1 MHWEPAPGGTDICC
15 GDRARFYKD
24 RCTDAR
30 KLAADV
36 ETALANMNQREQ
48 IGVHV
53 EKLLTTF
60 GYMIVLLNRFRQ
72 FAMLIELF
80 DLLMRVLD
88 LEGKLRLEAS
98 VTRSEALRIHLPR
111 REYEELNKKIALMSS
126 SSKELDPA
134 SICRPVTYP
143 FRARARQAVM
153 QKDTWAVLIFDL
165 AGDHPLPQLTVSTL
179 ISLGKNK
186 DIDVLIYA
194 LSEPDLSSTIIKELV
209 DQFKGDGTGKPRW
222 IQLDANKNDEEIS
235 EQMKKDNVTFL
246 VDMVGTQNGSR
257 KGLRFYA
264 THTISFLNDPGLP
277 PESADSKWTQFVVDA
292 SMLKAVDRGHDTWIQ
307 KDLCIFSSWQ
317 PPLHPSFVS
326 GVDRGSRRERGTQAP
341 FNIFINTS
349 LDRIP
354 PAEMLWTILK
364 EIPEVV
370 LYFFGHPEGCIPTI
384 LMEATEFARNKG
396 LDAANFHSRVVF
408 WGWLPL
414 SEHIQRIR
422 DIIDLAFTWGDYP
435 GHTSTNAC
443 LTAGTPVLAVE
454 GSCGGGGA
462 PAWVPAGMLMF
473 LGLSFMVVQNDETV
487 IPSVVDAIKELI
499 ENPEVLLRVGEWLD
513 KHANAK
519 TSFFDQ
525 DRTMNDLNILMRKL
539 SRGEKGILDCASQE
553 PQPQLFLRGANGKI
567 VHGRP
572 AALATANSS
581 TFDPCENNPVVEPPE
596 EIWGGVALGQTRNHP
611 PAKHVPSRKRPLGQ
625 GLVSVS
631 ERSEESPLPLARVRR
646 CRHLHS
652 PVTSKSHQVQQHD
665 ESSPVFPSFILH
677 CFLRRMSEL
686 MSLMLA

>member
-1 MHWEPAPGGTDICC
+1 
-15 GDRARFYKD
+15 
-24 RCTDAR
+24 
-30 KLAADV
+30 LAADV

-326 GVDRGSRRERGTQAP
+326 GVDRGSRREPQAT

-354 PAEMLWTILK
+354 PAEMLWTILL
-364 EIPEVV
+364 EIPAVV

-396 LDAANFHSRVVF
+396 LDIDFFHSRVVF

-454 GSCGGGGA
+454 GLCRGGGA
-462 PAWVPAGMLMF
+462 PAGVPAGMLMF
-473 LGLSFMVVQNDETV
+473 LGLSFMVVPNDETV
-487 IPSVVDAIKELI
+487 IPSVVDAIKEFI

-596 EIWGGVALGQTRNHP
+596 EIWSGVALGQTRNHP

-631 ERSEESPLPLARVRR
+631 QHSEESPIPLARVQGR
-646 CRHLHS
+646 RHLHF
-652 PVTSKSHQVQQHD
+652 PVTSKRHKVQQHD
-665 ESSPVFPSFILH
+665 ESSPVFPSFILP

>member
-1 MHWEPAPGGTDICC
+1 MHWEPGPGETDICC

-326 GVDRGSRRERGTQAP
+326 GVDRGSRREPQAT

-354 PAEMLWTILK
+354 PAEMLWTILL
-364 EIPEVV
+364 EIPAVV

-396 LDAANFHSRVVF
+396 LDIDFFHSRVVF

-454 GSCGGGGA
+454 GLCRGGGA
-462 PAWVPAGMLMF
+462 PAGVPAGMLMF
-473 LGLSFMVVQNDETV
+473 LGLSFMVVPNDETV
-487 IPSVVDAIKELI
+487 IPSVVDAIKEFI

-596 EIWGGVALGQTRNHP
+596 EIWSGVALGQTRNHP

-631 ERSEESPLPLARVRR
+631 QHSEESPIPLARVQGR
-646 CRHLHS
+646 RHLHF
-652 PVTSKSHQVQQHD
+652 PVTSKRHKVQQHD
-665 ESSPVFPSFILH
+665 ESSPVFPSFILP